1 MEIQPQTG
9 TRTPG
14 FFGRFGRVFAS
25 PSELFASLAVK
36 PDFIW
41 PVIFL
46 LVIAGFSYPISQYTT
61 GVMAEAYPKYA
72 EMTAAAKG
80 QKVFLLAFLG
90 SAFGLAIPWLVRTG
104 VFTLFAKLLG
114 GGPQSFK
121 AAFSAVGYTYLPEAL
136 RGIFQGGVLL
146 LTGTL
151 PPVGLEM
158 GMELGERL
166 SSPLGVL
173 LGEINPFTLG
183 YLVLTSI
190 ALEKAF
196 KLSRGKA
203 VFTTVLTW
211 AIALASQVV
220 TVVYYARMYK

>member
-9 TRTPG
+9 TGSPG
-14 FFGRFGRVFAS
+14 FFTRFGRLFVS
-25 PSELFASLAVK
+25 PFTLFAELAVR
-36 PDFIW
+36 PDFLW
-41 PVIFL
+41 PIVFL
-46 LVIAGFSYPISQYTT
+46 LLIAGFSYPISQYTAK
-61 GVMAEAYPKYA
+61 VMADTYPKYA
-72 EMTAAAKG
+72 EMMAAAKG
-80 QKVFLLAFLG
+80 RTLLPLALLS
-90 SAFGLAIPWLVRTG
+90 SAFSLAIPWLVRTG

-158 GMELGERL
+158 GMEITERFFT
-166 SSPLGVL
+166 PLGVF
-173 LGEINPFTLG
+173 LGEINPFTVG
-183 YLVLTSI
+183 YFILTSI

-203 VFTTVLTW
+203 VFT
-211 AIALASQVV
+211 
-220 TVVYYARMYK
+220 